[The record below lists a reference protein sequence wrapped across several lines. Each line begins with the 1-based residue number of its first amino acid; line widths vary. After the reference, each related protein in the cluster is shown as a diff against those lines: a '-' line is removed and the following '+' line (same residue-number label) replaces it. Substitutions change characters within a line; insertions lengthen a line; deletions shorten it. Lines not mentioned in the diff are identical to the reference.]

1 MENMIPMPM
10 QKNVDG
16 IAPIAQ
22 VRICRGIPWDSSYN
36 HVRLFNS
43 REELFAY
50 VDSKAIYSTDN
61 AAPVKRGYADLPRL
75 SMSCTQTAL
84 TISHLKM

>member
-1 MENMIPMPM
+1 MDSMIPMPT

-16 IAPIAQ
+16 IAPVAQ

-50 VDSKAIYSTDN
+50 VDSKVIYSTDN
-61 AAPVKRGYADLPRL
+61 AAPVKRGYADFAAPVNELYAD
-75 SMSCTQTAL
+75 SANYIQ
-84 TISHLKM
+84 HF

>member
-1 MENMIPMPM
+1 MDNMIAMPI

-16 IAPIAQ
+16 IAPVAQ

-50 VDSKAIYSTDN
+50 VDS
-61 AAPVKRGYADLPRL
+61 
-75 SMSCTQTAL
+75 
-84 TISHLKM
+84 